1 MLPFSVPTARTLLT
15 RYSRVNWA
23 LADQSMVSG
32 ANFVTTI
39 VLARYLGIEE
49 FGRFALVWMA
59 VLFVNSLQH
68 AMVNMAMM
76 SIGPKQAEAG
86 LPAYYGAV
94 FAQQAVFAVLSF
106 VLLGLGALAC
116 DALFPAW
123 GLSGLALPLAFAGFA
138 FQMQDFLRRYFFTR
152 GRPGAAMA
160 TDAVSYLG
168 QLVLLL
174 VLFLFVEFHS
184 AGVLWI
190 VGGTSGAAAA
200 LALFAIERPVWSAV
214 VFREVLAR
222 HWRFSRWLTASAL
235 MRWMS
240 GNFFIIAAA
249 AVLGSPAAGALKAAQ
264 NIVGGLHVLFFGL
277 ENVIPIRAAE
287 IHGENRPDRFV
298 AYILKSGLGLGMATL
313 AVCLVLAV
321 LSEPILRLAYGEV
334 YADAAWVL
342 RWLCVAYVV
351 TSLSLTLRHGLQAL
365 ERTAYLFA
373 SNAVATV
380 ATLITV
386 FPLIELFGIV
396 GAPIGMA
403 LVQSLMFL
411 FLVWAFGRESRRLTT
426 AA

>member
-1 MLPFSVPTARTLLT
+1 VRH
-15 RYSRVNWA
+15 SRINWA

-49 FGRFALVWMA
+49 FGLYALVWMA

-68 AMVNMAMM
+68 AMVNMPMM
-76 SIGPKQAEAG
+76 SIGPKQADAD
-86 LPAYYGAV
+86 LPEYYGAV
-94 FAQQAVFAVLSF
+94 FVQQAAYAALSF
-106 VLLGLGALAC
+106 TLLWLGAMAC

-123 GLSGLALPLAFAGFA
+123 GITGLALPLAFAGAA
-138 FQMQDFLRRYFFTR
+138 FQMQDFLRRYFFAR
-152 GRPGAAMA
+152 GRSKAAMA

-168 QLVLLL
+168 QIFLLL
-174 VLFLFVEFHS
+174 VLILFVELRS
-184 AGVLWI
+184 AGVLWVI
-190 VGGTSGAAAA
+190 GVTSAVAGA
-200 LALFAIERPVWSAV
+200 LALLAIEGPAWNAAV
-214 VFREVLAR
+214 FWAVLAR

-249 AVLGSPAAGALKAAQ
+249 AVLGAPAAGMLKAAQ

-277 ENVIPIRAAE
+277 ENVIPVRAAE
-287 IHGENRPDRFV
+287 IHGEQRPERFI
-298 AYILKSGLGLGMATL
+298 AYILKSGLGLAVATF
-313 AVCLVLAV
+313 AVCAVLAI
-321 LSEPILRLAYGEV
+321 LSEPILRLAYGEM

-351 TSLSLTLRHGLQAL
+351 TSLSLTLRYGLQAL
-365 ERTAYLFA
+365 ERTSYLFA
-373 SNAVATV
+373 SNAVATA
-380 ATLITV
+380 ATLIAV
-386 FPLIELFGIV
+386 FPLVKFFGVV

-403 LVQSLMFL
+403 IVQSLMFL
-411 FLVWAFGRESRRLTT
+411 FLIWAFDRESRRLTN